1 MTSMRPLEKHWYE
14 YRESALD
21 RDASWLDV
29 RTARMAFYA
38 AASAVLAELAASN
51 GSAAVIA
58 QMCDEIDELLFELVT
73 TATKLPATP

>member
-1 MTSMRPLEKHWYE
+1 MSTLRPLEKHWHE
-14 YRESALD
+14 YRASALD
-21 RDASWLDV
+21 RDASWRDV
-29 RTARMAFYA
+29 RASRMAFYA

-73 TATKLPATP
+73 TAPKLPATP

>member
-1 MTSMRPLEKHWYE
+1 MSTLRPLEKHWHE
-14 YRESALD
+14 YRESALASS
-21 RDASWLDV
+21 ASWRDV